1 MLRLPLYSIKDNV
14 GIFGENGNTETIPQ
28 PKKRRE
34 RMKTRGF
41 TAFLIVALLAASILT
56 ACGGPTKIDVSLKTY
71 TITPSATT
79 AKAGEITF
87 HITND
92 ATDQTHEFVVF
103 KTDLPEDQLPVNS
116 EGVVDEEAPGLTLI
130 DEAEDIGPGVS
141 KDLTVTLEPGNYVL
155 VCNTALNQHYQHGMH
170 VAFIVK

>member
-1 MLRLPLYSIKDNV
+1 MLRLPLNPIKEDA
-14 GIFGENGNTETIPQ
+14 GIFGKNSNTYPACDAL
-28 PKKRRE
+28 KRRE
-34 RMKTRGF
+34 PMKTRGL
-41 TAFLIVALLAASILT
+41 TALLIVAVLAATMLT

-92 ATDQTHEFVVF
+92 ATDQAHEFVVF
-103 KTDLPEDQLPVNS
+103 KSDLPEDQLPLNA

-130 DEAEDIGPGVS
+130 DEAEDIEPGVS
-141 KDLTVTLEPGNYVL
+141 KDLTVTLEPGNYIL
-155 VCNTALNQHYQHGMH
+155 VCNTALNQHYTHGMH
-170 VAFIVK
+170 ITFVVK